1 MSEAVREENALISY
15 GFLFPK
21 AYGGVGGDVGDIG
34 CLFLF
39 ASDIGFP
46 LSVGR
51 PDVRPTSLRMAIVTS
66 VTSPA
71 DLLRGENPMN

>member
-1 MSEAVREENALISY
+1 MLSV
-15 GFLFPK
+15 
-21 AYGGVGGDVGDIG
+21 GVF

-51 PDVRPTSLRMAIVTS
+51 MEVRPTCLRMAVFTS
-66 VTSPA
+66 VASPA
-71 DLLRGENPMN
+71 DLLRVKKC

>member
-1 MSEAVREENALISY
+1 MAFCSQKPVAVSAVML
-15 GFLFPK
+15 
-21 AYGGVGGDVGDIG
+21 AVIG

-39 ASDIGFP
+39 ASNIGFP

-51 PDVRPTSLRMAIVTS
+51 MEVHPTSLRMAVVTF
-66 VTSPA
+66 VAFPA

>member
-1 MSEAVREENALISY
+1 LVPQKPAAVSAVML
-15 GFLFPK
+15 
-21 AYGGVGGDVGDIG
+21 AVIG

-39 ASDIGFP
+39 ASDKGFP

-51 PDVRPTSLRMAIVTS
+51 MEVRPTSLRMAVFTS
-66 VTSPA
+66 VAFPA

>member
-1 MSEAVREENALISY
+1 MSAV
-15 GFLFPK
+15 
-21 AYGGVGGDVGDIG
+21 VG

-51 PDVRPTSLRMAIVTS
+51 TEVRPTNLRMAIPTS
-66 VTSPA
+66 VAFPA

>member
-1 MSEAVREENALISY
+1 MAFCSQKPAAVSAVMSAV
-15 GFLFPK
+15 
-21 AYGGVGGDVGDIG
+21 VG

-51 PDVRPTSLRMAIVTS
+51 TEVRPTSLRMAVFAS
-66 VTSPA
+66 VASPA
-71 DLLRGENPMN
+71 DLLRVKKR